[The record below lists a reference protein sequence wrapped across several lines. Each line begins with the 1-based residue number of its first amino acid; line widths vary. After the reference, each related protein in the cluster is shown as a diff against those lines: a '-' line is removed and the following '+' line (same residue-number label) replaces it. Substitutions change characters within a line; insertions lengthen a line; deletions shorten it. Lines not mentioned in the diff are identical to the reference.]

1 MVGLMPVGAVQQR
14 MEQLLLGVVRGHGAV
29 HQGVDGAA
37 QVGVGVENIPGVI
50 GGLHGIDLIHG
61 VAEDILVLP
70 AGLLRDLHIGAV
82 QRTQRYGAVEH
93 QLHVAGAGG
102 FRTGRGDL
110 LGNVGGGD
118 DMLGVG
124 AVVVLNEYH
133 FQLVGHGGVAV
144 DQLRNPVDIADD
156 GLCPG
161 VAGGGLGAK
170 EVNCGME
177 VRQAALLQ
185 AEVDVHDGQ
194 NVHQLALVLV
204 QTLDLHVE
212 DEVGVQ
218 RHALVLGDDGAQLLL
233 LQVLDVVEFHDGLVV
248 NLIFQLTDEV
258 EVLQEVAAHLFP
270 QHGGQF
276 GVAQTQPAAGG
287 DAVGLILEPLGEG
300 VVPVLEAVVLQNL
313 GVDLRHA
320 VDIGADVNGQVRHVG
335 GVVFHDEQIRML
347 PLELLVNAA
356 DDVHDLGNHAA
367 HQIQRPLFQCLA
379 HDGVVGVGE
388 GLLSDIEGVVKAH
401 ALQHQQADQ
410 LGDGHGGMGVVELH
424 RVELGKAA
432 QIIAM
437 GNFEGAQHI
446 LQGRRGQHILLL
458 DAQALALP
466 GGVVGVQDAGDVLG
480 LVLGVQRP
488 QVVLIV
494 EGVEV
499 QLLLGLAL
507 PQAQCAHV
515 LGAVADDGNVV
526 GNGQNGMVGELDLHG
541 VVIAAEGPG
550 VAELCPVVGV
560 LHLTAVGVK
569 ALLEQTELVAQ
580 AVAGQG
586 NIGGS
591 SAVQEAGR
599 QTAKTAV
606 AQSVVLDVLENRQ
619 VNPVL
624 GKQLLHLVQN
634 AQVEQVGIHQT
645 ADQVLGGDVVG
656 LTIGHT
662 GLLGMAPI
670 VGNGHHNSLTQRFM
684 QLLRG
689 CLLQRNVVGVLELC
703 LRPFQDVQTVVVHVS
718 SPFLKRARRHG
729 LLIRFLPD
737 RLLIVYHIPISMSS

>member
-1 MVGLMPVGAVQQR
+1 
-14 MEQLLLGVVRGHGAV
+14 
-29 HQGVDGAA
+29 
-37 QVGVGVENIPGVI
+37 
-50 GGLHGIDLIHG
+50 
-61 VAEDILVLP
+61 
-70 AGLLRDLHIGAV
+70 
-82 QRTQRYGAVEH
+82 
-93 QLHVAGAGG
+93 
-102 FRTGRGDL
+102 
-110 LGNVGGGD
+110 
-118 DMLGVG
+118 MLGVG

-161 VAGGGLGAK
+161 VAGGGLGAE
-170 EVNCGME
+170 EVNRGME
-177 VRQAALLQ
+177 VRQTAFLQ
-185 AEVDVHDGQ
+185 TEVDVHDGQ

-233 LQVLDVVEFHDGLVV
+233 LQTLDVVEFHHGLVV
-248 NLIFQLTDEV
+248 DLIFQLTDEV

-276 GVAQTQPAAGG
+276 RVAQTQPAAGG

-335 GVVFHDEQIRML
+335 GVVLHDEQTRML

-356 DDVHDLGNHAA
+356 DDIHDLGNHAA
-367 HQIQRPLFQCLA
+367 HQIQRPLFQGFA

-388 GLLSDIEGVVKAH
+388 GLLGDVEGIVKGH
-401 ALQHQQADQ
+401 ALRHQQADQ

-432 QIIAM
+432 QIITM
-437 GNFEGAQHI
+437 GNFESAQHI

-458 DAQALALP
+458 DAQALTLP

-480 LVLGVQRP
+480 LVLGFQSP

-569 ALLEQTELVAQ
+569 ALLEQAELVAQ

-586 NIGGS
+586 NVRGS
-591 SAVQEAGR
+591 GAVQEAGR
-599 QTAKTAV
+599 QTAKAAV

-624 GKQLLHLVQN
+624 GKQLLHLVQD

-656 LTIGHT
+656 LAIGHT

-670 VGNGHHNSLTQRFM
+670 VGNGHHNSLTQRFV

-689 CLLQRNVVGVLELC
+689 GLLQRNVVGVLELC

>member
-1 MVGLMPVGAVQQR
+1 
-14 MEQLLLGVVRGHGAV
+14 
-29 HQGVDGAA
+29 
-37 QVGVGVENIPGVI
+37 
-50 GGLHGIDLIHG
+50 
-61 VAEDILVLP
+61 
-70 AGLLRDLHIGAV
+70 
-82 QRTQRYGAVEH
+82 
-93 QLHVAGAGG
+93 
-102 FRTGRGDL
+102 
-110 LGNVGGGD
+110 
-118 DMLGVG
+118 MLGVR

-133 FQLVGHGGVAV
+133 LQLVGHGGVAV
-144 DQLRNPVDIADD
+144 DQLRHPVDIADD

-161 VAGGGLGAK
+161 VAGGGLGAE
-170 EVNCGME
+170 EVNRGME
-177 VRQAALLQ
+177 VRQTAFLQ
-185 AEVDVHDGQ
+185 TEVDVHDGQ

-248 NLIFQLTDEV
+248 NLVFQLADEV

-270 QHGGQF
+270 QHGGQL

-335 GVVFHDEQIRML
+335 GVVLDDEQTRML
-347 PLELLVNAA
+347 PLEFLVNAA

-367 HQIQRPLFQCLA
+367 HQIQRPLLQRLA
-379 HDGVVGVGE
+379 HDGVIGVGE
-388 GLLSDIEGVVKAH
+388 GLLGDVEGVVKAH
-401 ALQHQQADQ
+401 ALQHQQTDQ
-410 LGDGHGGMGVVELH
+410 LGDGHGRMGVVELH

-432 QIIAM
+432 QVIAV

-446 LQGRRGQHILLL
+446 LQGRGGQHILLL
-458 DAQALALP
+458 DAQTLALP

-480 LVLGVQRP
+480 LVLGVQGA

-507 PQAQCAHV
+507 PQAQRAHI
-515 LGAVADDGNVV
+515 LGAVADDGNIV

-550 VAELCPVVGV
+550 IAELRPVVGV

-586 NIGGS
+586 NVRGS
-591 SAVQEAGR
+591 GAVQEAGR
-599 QTAKTAV
+599 QTAKAAV

-619 VNPVL
+619 IDPVL

-634 AQVEQVGIHQT
+634 SQIKQVGIHQT
-645 ADQVLGGDVVG
+645 ADQILGGDVVG

-689 CLLQRNVVGVLELC
+689 RLLQRNVVGVLELC

-718 SPFLKRARRHG
+718 SPFLKRVRRCG
-729 LLIRFLPD
+729 FVIRFRSDQLP
-737 RLLIVYHIPISMSS
+737 IVYHIPVSLSS